1 MDKYDFMSAVD
12 DTFDECKSAQELS
25 IRFREMQDI
34 LRQAYIMKLSYKTS
48 MGEFES
54 NK

>member
-1 MDKYDFMSAVD
+1 MDKYDFMSVVD

-34 LRQAYIMKLSYKTS
+34 LRQAYIMKLGYKTS